1 MSPVLLAALLVLVV
15 IVALSGAVVT
25 IVDPRTLPFRMYV
38 EDIIQLAAAL
48 GLTAAIGAG
57 ALAIKKANHE

>member
-15 IVALSGAVVT
+15 VVTVSGAVVT
-25 IVDPRTLPFRMYV
+25 IADPATLPFKMYV
-38 EDIIQLAAAL
+38 EDVIQLAAAL

-57 ALAIKKANHE
+57 ALALKKANHE